1 MAPVYFDIVS
11 RIVGMEAA
19 AAKVVSEAVRAGN
32 QAGTGFADAFKS
44 KVLGTSAGMTAS
56 MTAQVNAAASSL
68 ESASSRV
75 IRAKNAE
82 ADAAGRV
89 RVAEAQ
95 LNEARQKYAVDS
107 TKVIAAEE
115 RLERAKRTNVAAS
128 GEVTAALAVEQRAT
142 ETLGARQDA
151 VAAKAGAFGAA
162 MKGAAV
168 LGVGAMGIA
177 MGEAVK
183 ASADFQSSQTM
194 LVTTAGEQK
203 EALAEV
209 SRGLL
214 EMAGQ
219 VGYSAQD
226 LSRAMYTVESGGYHG
241 AEGLIVMKAA
251 AQGAAQEH
259 ADLKEV
265 VDAVTTTLQDYHIP
279 AQQAALVTGQMIAAV
294 AHGKTTFGE
303 FTGALGQVQASAA
316 NAHIPVDDLYASLAQ
331 MTVHGIS
338 AQQAAQNLNRAIT
351 TLQKPSQDMTQ
362 GLANIGINAADLADH
377 LSSKG
382 LSGTLEEISLAIM
395 NHMGPAGKV
404 MIDAFNQ
411 SKTAADDVGKA
422 YAALPPKLQ
431 AVADKVKAGEL
442 KPNVGALE
450 TKGGLNLEEAHIVAQ
465 FAQMYAK
472 STGLNAAL
480 TSLKNSDKTYQQML
494 IQATGNQESARVAAN
509 LTGEENTAQVAA
521 TRAAVMNAG
530 PEGPAGD
537 VKGWAEVQ
545 ENFNQKLAETKA
557 QVGAFAIEAGDKL
570 LPVATKMLEG
580 VQ

>member
-1 MAPVYFDIVS
+1 
-11 RIVGMEAA
+11 
-19 AAKVVSEAVRAGN
+19 
-32 QAGTGFADAFKS
+32 
-44 KVLGTSAGMTAS
+44 
-56 MTAQVNAAASSL
+56 
-68 ESASSRV
+68 
-75 IRAKNAE
+75 
-82 ADAAGRV
+82 
-89 RVAEAQ
+89 
-95 LNEARQKYAVDS
+95 
-107 TKVIAAEE
+107 
-115 RLERAKRTNVAAS
+115 
-128 GEVTAALAVEQRAT
+128 
-142 ETLGARQDA
+142 
-151 VAAKAGAFGAA
+151 
-162 MKGAAV
+162 
-168 LGVGAMGIA
+168 
-177 MGEAVK
+177 
-183 ASADFQSSQTM
+183 
-194 LVTTAGEQK
+194 
-203 EALAEV
+203 
-209 SRGLL
+209 
-214 EMAGQ
+214 
-219 VGYSAQD
+219 
-226 LSRAMYTVESGGYHG
+226 
-241 AEGLIVMKAA
+241 
-251 AQGAAQEH
+251 
-259 ADLKEV
+259 
-265 VDAVTTTLQDYHIP
+265 
-279 AQQAALVTGQMIAAV
+279 
-294 AHGKTTFGE
+294 
-303 FTGALGQVQASAA
+303 
-316 NAHIPVDDLYASLAQ
+316 
-331 MTVHGIS
+331 

-580 VQ
+580 VQHTVEWLGLHKAALMDVARTISADVVPIGSKLVDVLKDVGHWLGDTGRWLEHNHGVMEAAIHVAVDLGAAWLAWKTATTTFSIVQGGISNIKDAIGGVKSAAATAGRAWTAISDGASTAAQVTRDYWNWTGKFKVAAARDFIATKASAVAESAQAAGAWIVQSA